1 MNHEAL
7 ASGEEGR
14 GAGFLFLPC
23 KPPSGPRM
31 WNADNRLLVEAPYS
45 TSLEGFLESE

>member
-1 MNHEAL
+1 MRRWHPVRRDE
-7 ASGEEGR
+7 

-23 KPPSGPRM
+23 KPPSGLRM
-31 WNADNRLLVEAPYS
+31 WNADNCLLVEAPYS